1 MSIIEMQQYLE
12 YCLKGQDTINERK
25 NMLAKKKL
33 ELLATLKTVE
43 ESIEYIDNKQK
54 FYNDVLNGS
63 IRYKNNLIIE
73 SEE

>member
-1 MSIIEMQQYLE
+1 MQQYLE